1 MEGNDKCVK
10 KMPKLLLLC
19 LLSIL
24 FFSSPVSAEPQKVS
38 EHNITD
44 AFLATI
50 APAIGNALT
59 GYYGELKQ
67 FGLYDAKIVS
77 LERKTQGGFDFIC
90 KVAVTTFEGAHN
102 PPYGDDI
109 LTLDISGGKIYV
121 IKFEHKD
128 KRKG

>member
-1 MEGNDKCVK
+1 MK
-10 KMPKLLLLC
+10 KIPKLLLMC
-19 LLSIL
+19 VLSIMFL
-24 FFSSPVSAEPQKVS
+24 PSPVSAEPLKAS

-59 GYYGELKQ
+59 GYYGKLKQ
-67 FGLYDAKIVS
+67 FELYDAKVVS

-109 LTLDISGGKIYV
+109 LTLDISGGKIHV

-128 KRKG
+128 KRKDWPICN